1 MRHNESKVG
10 RKATPI
16 SLKDFSMN
24 KLIIEIGKLLHGEQF
39 VSPLANDLDI
49 NRKTIQRY
57 ISEEVAVNPNL
68 YPEILN
74 LLKQHQKKANH
85 LIEKVEA
92 YCNEHKYAIKIFNQ
106 GEFKVERDY
115 LKKLVEDGKKVILDT
130 DFYTYRNDSI
140 FNKNKNPIVER
151 KIKFDGVDG
160 KYIKMIFLDKLADGT
175 VNDDCGLQLHVSN
188 INLPQHRKRTLNYSN
203 AKAIYNAVFSGLACY
218 VDQNLNRPVM
228 VLDGVVIESKT
239 GEKLSKEDFFNIWYY
254 APNNEGLTWQKAE
267 ALGMYSFDVKILEV
281 E

>member
-1 MRHNESKVG
+1 
-10 RKATPI
+10 
-16 SLKDFSMN
+16 MN

-39 VSPLANDLDI
+39 VSALANDLDI

-151 KIKFDGVDG
+151 KIKFDGVKR
-160 KYIKMIFLDKLADGT
+160 KYIQFTFLDKLADGT
-175 VNDDCGLQLHVSN
+175 VNRDCGLQLHVSS
-188 INLPQHRKRTLNYSN
+188 INPPQHRKLTLNYSN
-203 AKAIYNAVFSGLACY
+203 AKAIYNAVFSGLSCY
-218 VDQNLNRPVM
+218 IDKDVRRPVNM
-228 VLDGVVIESKT
+228 LNGRVVDHLGSV
-239 GEKLSKEDFFNIWYY
+239 LSKEDFFNIWYY
-254 APNNEGLTWQKAE
+254 APNNAGPTWQKAE

>member
-1 MRHNESKVG
+1 
-10 RKATPI
+10 
-16 SLKDFSMN
+16 MN

-39 VSPLANDLDI
+39 VSALANDLDI

-130 DFYTYRNDSI
+130 DFYTYRNNSI
-140 FNKNKNPIVER
+140 FNKNKKPPIFFSRLCGGQPFGPVAT
-151 KIKFDGVDG
+151 KTTG
-160 KYIKMIFLDKLADGT
+160 FLSRL
-175 VNDDCGLQLHVSN
+175 CGGQPAR
-188 INLPQHRKRTLNYSN
+188 I
-203 AKAIYNAVFSGLACY
+203 
-218 VDQNLNRPVM
+218 
-228 VLDGVVIESKT
+228 
-239 GEKLSKEDFFNIWYY
+239 
-254 APNNEGLTWQKAE
+254 
-267 ALGMYSFDVKILEV
+267 LGR
-281 E
+281 